1 MKIKDLKVMI
11 KEAMDEDSVLLK
23 KPDLLK
29 ESGLSRLYQHMTE
42 HESAIL
48 TAYRNDTAD
57 MTQCMEPGDLPEKN
71 QIRNRNLKATLLAMN
86 VGVTKVDGSYIE
98 DFNTPSA
105 KEVSENSLFCVN
117 LKDDSDFFGTIK
129 RLGEKYC
136 QDSVLLI
143 PKGGK
148 DAYLFGTNKSD
159 FPGYGQSVGVGDAKF
174 GDEAEF
180 MTKVGGRPMTMG
192 EEKLLEV
199 YEDLSRNQRMAVKAL
214 AKPFLKK
221 YND

>member
-57 MTQCMEPGDLPEKN
+57 MTQCMEPADLPEKN

-86 VGVTKVDGSYIE
+86 VGVTKVDG
-98 DFNTPSA
+98 
-105 KEVSENSLFCVN
+105 
-117 LKDDSDFFGTIK
+117 
-129 RLGEKYC
+129 
-136 QDSVLLI
+136 
-143 PKGGK
+143 
-148 DAYLFGTNKSD
+148 
-159 FPGYGQSVGVGDAKF
+159 
-174 GDEAEF
+174 
-180 MTKVGGRPMTMG
+180 
-192 EEKLLEV
+192 
-199 YEDLSRNQRMAVKAL
+199 
-214 AKPFLKK
+214 
-221 YND
+221 